1 MYSMNYMEAPLEP
14 TATKPTTV
22 PHQTAVSQS
31 PCSSGKK
38 GRCEAIGTLNLL
50 GKKWTLPLI
59 YQLCQETRRFGELER
74 ALYGISPR
82 TLTLRLQELERAG
95 LISRRVYD
103 EMPLRVE
110 YKLTPKG
117 RSLREVM
124 SALHAWG
131 ERYAD

>member
-1 MYSMNYMEAPLEP
+1 MKSPLEP
-14 TATKPTTV
+14 TAAKPAAATTATA
-22 PHQTAVSQS
+22 QTES
-31 PCSSGKK
+31 PCSSRSK

-59 YQLCQETRRFGELER
+59 YQLCQQARRFGELER

-82 TLTLRLQELERAG
+82 TLTLRLQELERAN

-110 YKLTPKG
+110 YRLTPKG

-124 SALHAWG
+124 RALHAWG